1 MAPIRSATV
10 SVPVDAYVVVLVP
23 SLTVIL
29 PPAGIPRVMSEV
41 LVESGTVPVP
51 IAGEPTLEELE
62 VDASELAVADCTALC
77 KAAVNWA
84 LTRSSADLFAMLA
97 RPFTSF
103 VMRLPTAV
111 ISASLCAEL

>member
-1 MAPIRSATV
+1 M
-10 SVPVDAYVVVLVP
+10 VP
-23 SLTVIL
+23 SLTVTL

-41 LVESGTVPVP
+41 FAESGTVPVP

-84 LTRSSADLFAMLA
+84 LTRSCAVLVAMLA
-97 RPFTSF
+97 KPFAWLA
-103 VMRLPTAV
+103 MRLPIAE
-111 ISASLCAEL
+111 ISALLAAEA